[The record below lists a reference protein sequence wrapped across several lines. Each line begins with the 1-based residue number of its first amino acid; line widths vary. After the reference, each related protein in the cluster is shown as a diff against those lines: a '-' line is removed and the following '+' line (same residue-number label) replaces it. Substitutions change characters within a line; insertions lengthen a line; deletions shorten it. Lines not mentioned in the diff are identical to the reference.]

1 MPVRRRSC
9 GSSIRLLSSARISLR
24 KHCLTSS
31 NAGCSEHQA
40 TGFTVTHPFHP
51 GFGQRYELVE
61 RRNNWGEDRVSFY
74 DAEGGLRSMPTA
86 WTDLGEFHLFVTAT
100 AGRSWFRLA
109 DLLDLVRLLNALQQ
123 RVKGADHV

>member
-1 MPVRRRSC
+1 MPVRRRSS
-9 GSSIRLLSSARISLR
+9 GSGIPLLLSARSARR

-40 TGFTVTHPFHP
+40 TDFTVIHPFHP
-51 GFGQRYELVE
+51 GFGQRHELVE
-61 RRNNWGEDRVSFY
+61 RRNNWGEDRVNFY
-74 DAEGGLRSMPTA
+74 DAEGELRSMPTA

-100 AGRSWFRLA
+100 AGRSWFRVA